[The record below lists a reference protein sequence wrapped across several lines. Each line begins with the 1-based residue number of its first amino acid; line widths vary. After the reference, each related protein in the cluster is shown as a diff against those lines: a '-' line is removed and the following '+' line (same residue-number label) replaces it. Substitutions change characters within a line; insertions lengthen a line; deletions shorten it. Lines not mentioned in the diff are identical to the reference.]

1 MRLVDRVAQS
11 RAPFIAMCSTTGFQT
26 RLSGAADYAVDA
38 ANCPIR
44 YVLSDELTRLCAAL
58 AYSRGARTLSCTDLI
73 HIPAE
78 RLWVEWAYA
87 PWRKELDRYGFRPAD
102 DQFGNCGRRGAMLSA
117 SRDGR
122 RGRVRTFWSTGER
135 EIDLC
140 ASAMF
145 ADFDFDADPNDR
157 AMHSRTLRV
166 SNGHLD
172 ADSALR
178 RCFSFEFER
187 TWAEYYDRAQ
197 LSAAKRQQVEHHS
210 LGTIAFDIPVLL
222 AFFLLLNTR
231 TGLPQQKSQLDRLNR
246 SRTRDRKAPLL
257 DHIEVLAPFPSEYLF
272 ARNDSLPS
280 GRRRPR
286 LHHVRGHL
294 VRRRNELFWRVP
306 HLRGKASSGVLK
318 TRTVTWAFDQPQDSS
333 ALQPSASR
341 NARA

>member
-11 RAPFIAMCSTTGFQT
+11 RAPFIAVSSITGFQA
-26 RLSGAADYAVDA
+26 RLSGAIDHADDA
-38 ANCPIR
+38 ANCSIR

-58 AYSRGARTLSCTDLI
+58 AYSKGARTLSCADLI
-73 HIPAE
+73 RIPAE
-78 RLWVEWAYA
+78 QLWVEWAHA
-87 PWRKELDRYGFRPAD
+87 PWRKELERYGFCHTD
-102 DQFGNCGRRGAMLSA
+102 DQFGNCGRRGALLSA

-122 RGRVRTFWSTGER
+122 RGRVRTFWSTGQR
-135 EIDLC
+135 EIDVC
-140 ASAMF
+140 ASTMF
-145 ADFDFDADPNDR
+145 ADFDFDADPSNR
-157 AMHSRTLRV
+157 GTHSRALKV
-166 SNGHLD
+166 SNGHFD
-172 ADSALR
+172 ANSALR
-178 RCFSFEFER
+178 TCFSFEFER

-231 TGLPQQKSQLDRLNR
+231 TGLPQQRSQLDRLNR
-246 SRTRDRKAPLL
+246 SRTRERKAPLL
-257 DHIEVLAPFPSEYLF
+257 DHVEVLAPFPSEYLF

-306 HLRGKASSGVLK
+306 HLRGNASSGVLK
-318 TRTVTWAFDQPQDSS
+318 TRTVTWAFDQPGDSS
-333 ALQPSASR
+333 ALRASLSR